1 MAPNFHGK
9 RKVDAIDLTNSDDE
23 SPPSQRQRANGPP
36 PTDGIA
42 QSQRDNWTTE
52 RTDEERAEDI
62 LVLSQEDGEENT
74 SQSFEL
80 YGTLNTKVVGIQY
93 YTGHATVNF
102 HEYLFHSGIADLET
116 YLGRR
121 VCHS

>member
-1 MAPNFHGK
+1 MAPNYHGK
-9 RKVDAIDLTNSDDE
+9 RKVSAIDLTNSDDE
-23 SPPSQRQRANGPP
+23 SPPSQRQRANRPP

-42 QSQRDNWTTE
+42 QSQRDSWTTE

-74 SQSFEL
+74 TQSFEL

-93 YTGHATVNF
+93 YTGHATVNLQRISF
-102 HEYLFHSGIADLET
+102 PLQH
-116 YLGRR
+116 R
-121 VCHS
+121 